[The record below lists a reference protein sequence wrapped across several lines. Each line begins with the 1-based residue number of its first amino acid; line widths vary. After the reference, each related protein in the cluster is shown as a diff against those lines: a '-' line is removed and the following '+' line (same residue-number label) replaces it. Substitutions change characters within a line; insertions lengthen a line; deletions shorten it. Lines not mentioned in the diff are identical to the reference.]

1 MTQKK
6 SIRVLLVDDSAD
18 DRELILMNLRR
29 GGYTP
34 DHYEVETKEDFVQA
48 LDTRKWDL
56 ILCDYSM
63 PGFDGITALN
73 ILNDRDRDIPFIL
86 ISGAIGEELAV
97 KAMKAGAHDY
107 LMKDNLQRLVPA
119 VEREVNEAE
128 NRMKQREAERERDR
142 LSTVIQHSL
151 NEIYIFDPATFRF
164 QYLNQAALLNLGYTE
179 SEIPNLTPIDISPQ
193 IDSRLDFERIT
204 APLMAGELEKE
215 LYVTKHTRKDGSTY
229 PIEIHLQLI
238 RQGGEQFFTAIG
250 FDMTDREKDARRIKE
265 QKEIARELALHSKYK
280 SEFLANM
287 SHELR
292 TPLNSIILLSKLL
305 LKAKDQNLTADQ
317 ANFVDVI
324 HQSGNNLLE
333 LINEVL
339 DLSKI
344 ESGEME
350 ISLGEVAPDNLL
362 NNIDSIFSP
371 LANDKNLS
379 FEIIKPDGL
388 PEQLVTDHMR
398 VDQIL
403 KNLLSNAFKFT
414 ENGSVTLEIFSPESS
429 SHLMES
435 MIGFS
440 VTDTGIGIPEEKQSL
455 IFESFRQVDGSTQR
469 RYGGTGLGLSICR
482 KISTL
487 LGGSISVRSREGTGS
502 TFTLLIPVD
511 STGKIKHEHLKPQI
525 VKPNEQAESK
535 PKHASKTG
543 PQNVSGDRSGERRTK
558 NIQQILVASNSE
570 YVTCNLPETE
580 HFEYTFIENG
590 DDVGERVQRS
600 DPALILIDPFI
611 PNISGWTLA
620 KILSGQTTAP
630 VWFITDPGRSVPE
643 LDYSFV
649 EGELRFPFTNERISE
664 LISKKQPDER
674 TGKSNGSGSTLLL
687 IDDNRMHN
695 TALSE
700 FAADIVDKCIA
711 AESAKEAFQIL
722 QTEPVHCIVLD
733 LTLPDASGADIL
745 VKLSEDERLND
756 IPVIIYSGRSLN
768 KAEKSTL
775 MMRASDIILKNV
787 GSHSKLMKKITE
799 LTGKSGLQDSQIKP
813 DPVENLE
820 GKTVLIVD
828 DDKHSYLALSSHL
841 NASGMRTIHA
851 ITGEEA
857 ISSLQT
863 NTAIDLVLMDVMMPD
878 MDGLDLL
885 KEIRENH
892 DLRKLPI
899 ISVTAKAMSGDRE
912 NCLSLGATDYISK
925 PVDPDKL
932 IGLLA
937 IWAE

>member
-1 MTQKK
+1 MSQKK
-6 SIRVLLVDDSAD
+6 IIRVLLVDDSAD
-18 DRELILMNLRR
+18 DRELILLNLRR
-29 GGYTP
+29 GGYSP
-34 DHYEVETKEDFVQA
+34 DYLGVDTKEDFVNA

-73 ILNDRDRDIPFIL
+73 ILTERDRDIPFIL

-119 VEREVNEAE
+119 VEREINEAE

-151 NEIYIFDPATFRF
+151 NEIYIFDSNTFRF
-164 QYLNQAALLNLGYTE
+164 RYLNQAAISNLGYSE

-193 IDSRLDFERIT
+193 IDNRLDFERII
-204 APLMAGELEKE
+204 APLRAGELEKE

-265 QKEIARELALHSKYK
+265 QKEIAREFALHSKYK

-305 LKAKDQNLTADQ
+305 LKAKDKNLTADQ

-350 ISLGEVAPDNLL
+350 ISLGNVEPESLL
-362 NNIDSIFSP
+362 DNIDRIFSP
-371 LANDKNLS
+371 LADEKDIT
-379 FEIIKPDGL
+379 FEIIKSDEI
-388 PEQLVTDHMR
+388 PERLVTDRMR
-398 VDQIL
+398 VDQVL

-414 ENGSVTLEIFSPESS
+414 ENGSITLEMFRRKSS
-429 SHLMES
+429 SHPGES

-440 VTDTGIGIPEEKQSL
+440 VKDTGIGIPEDKQSL

-469 RYGGTGLGLSICR
+469 RYGGTGLGLSICK
-482 KISTL
+482 KISSM
-487 LGGSISVRSREGTGS
+487 LGGSISVRSSEGKGS
-502 TFTLLIPVD
+502 TFTFLIPIN
-511 STGKIKHEHLKPQI
+511 SEGKVIVEHRKSKKAI
-525 VKPNEQAESK
+525 SDEQGISQQEHTLES
-535 PKHASKTG
+535 S
-543 PQNVSGDRSGERRTK
+543 PQNVKENGTTEPTAK
-558 NIQQILVASNSE
+558 NIQTVLVATNSE
-570 YVTCNLPETE
+570 YVKSHLPNSG
-580 HFEYTFIENG
+580 HFDYKFVENG
-590 DDVGERVQRS
+590 DNVCSRVLEI
-600 DPALILIDPFI
+600 DPAVILIDPFI
-611 PNISGWTLA
+611 PNRSGWTLA
-620 KILSGQTTAP
+620 KMLSGQSSAP
-630 VWFITDPGRSVPE
+630 VWFIAEPGKTVPK

-649 EGELRFPFTNERISE
+649 KGELRLPFTEERISG
-664 LISKKQPDER
+664 LITKNRPAGQPN
-674 TGKSNGSGSTLLL
+674 TGNTLLL

-695 TALSE
+695 TALRE
-700 FAADIVDKCIA
+700 FAADVVDKCVT
-711 AESAKEAFQIL
+711 AESAKEAFNVL
-722 QTEPVHCIVLD
+722 HREPVHCIVLD

-745 VKLSEDERLND
+745 KQLSEDERFEN
-756 IPVIIYSGRSLN
+756 IPVIIYSGRSLTN
-768 KAEKSTL
+768 ADKSAL
-775 MMRASDIILKNV
+775 MERASDVILKNV

-799 LTGKSGLQDSQIKP
+799 LTGLSDSPEPQVQP
-813 DPVENLE
+813 ADSENLE
-820 GKTVLIVD
+820 GKTLLIVD

-841 NASGMRTIHA
+841 NDSAMTTIHA
-851 ITGEEA
+851 ATGEEA
-857 ISSLQT
+857 ISALQS
-863 NTAIDLVLMDVMMPD
+863 NPSIDLVLMDVMMPD

-885 KEIRENH
+885 KEIRENRK
-892 DLRKLPI
+892 LRKLPI

-912 NCLSLGATDYISK
+912 NCLSLGATDYVSK

-932 IGLLA
+932 IALLTV
-937 IWAE
+937 WAE